1 MRIRLLEEMVRKVTE
16 ISLAWQGKAVQTASR
31 LRSAEQGVEDVL
43 EGGVGTGSR
52 AALVGGSGRTGEVRV
67 TRQHHAGP
75 LVPPASPQSVG
86 VLAAVCCPCPGGA
99 LCCGQIENKTQRGT
113 RVLGGVRGGVR
124 LARLELLQETK
135 AVSWFLR
142 ELFIIRINR

>member
-52 AALVGGSGRTGEVRV
+52 AALVGGAGRTGEVRV
-67 TRQHHAGP
+67 ARQHHAGP
-75 LVPPASPQSVG
+75 LVPPASPAVG
-86 VLAAVCCPCPGGA
+86 RCPRC
-99 LCCGQIENKTQRGT
+99 
-113 RVLGGVRGGVR
+113 RVLPVPGEGHC
-124 LARLELLQETK
+124 
-135 AVSWFLR
+135 AVGR
-142 ELFIIRINR
+142 